1 MTPVIPPVPAN
12 GGRCVID
19 VKGQYGPPVGQPGAK
34 GTYRHFETQL
44 WVISSTPVQSGLPI
58 GQLKAYSVTWSTTG
72 MGDRF
77 DDNGVGTS
85 DTWTWSITG
94 TRASSVPNVMVGEPA
109 LTTQK
114 SGTGNWLVNM
124 VPASFPNGIQETQQ
138 HVVVGSSPPPPNQ
151 TKKVANAF
159 GYPRFGQVMGHP
171 IVESKNSMMQTI
183 LTINEEPQPPFP
195 VDATHNR
202 NVPNIMPAYPNMT
215 PSGTVDCTWNFQLNP

>member
-1 MTPVIPPVPAN
+1 
-12 GGRCVID
+12 
-19 VKGQYGPPVGQPGAK
+19 
-34 GTYRHFETQL
+34 
-44 WVISSTPVQSGLPI
+44 
-58 GQLKAYSVTWSTTG
+58 